1 MRVLAVE
8 EAVILFEL
16 LGPADIENLV
26 MPTIRDATTDKSWRV
41 RYIVS
46 EKFAEVNYVHSFIYL
61 YILIE

>member
-46 EKFAEVNYVHSFIYL
+46 EKFAEVIYVH
-61 YILIE
+61 